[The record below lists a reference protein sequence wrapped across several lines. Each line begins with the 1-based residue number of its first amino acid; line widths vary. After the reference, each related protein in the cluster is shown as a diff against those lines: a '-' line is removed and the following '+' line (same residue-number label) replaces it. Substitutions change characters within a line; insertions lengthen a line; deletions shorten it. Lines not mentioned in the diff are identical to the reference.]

1 MRINMQVPPDS
12 PSGGFWLHS
21 FCAVQCKFFG
31 IFRIKL
37 HELYGKYRIE

>member
-1 MRINMQVPPDS
+1 MCINMQKPPDS

-21 FCAVQCKFFG
+21 FCTVQYGLFA
-31 IFRIKL
+31 IFRINL